1 MAKKK
6 IAPSAKKAK
15 KFEPIIVGNWK
26 MNLFY
31 QETEDLIAG
40 LKENLKVFR
49 KDATIIV
56 CPSFPY
62 LDRAHEL
69 LIASK
74 IKLGAQDVFWEK
86 DGNFTGEV
94 SVKMLKE
101 LGCQYVIIGH
111 SERRG
116 FLGETDEMI
125 DRKAVSALR
134 SKLTP
139 IICVGETKEERRQG
153 IHYMIIHDQV
163 KKALRY
169 VNPVFQNERLIIAY
183 EPVWSIY
190 PGQPCEPNQAKEFAM
205 VIHQA
210 LIDLYPHE
218 VVEKS
223 FRVIYGGSINEKNV
237 LDYVDGE
244 HFSGVLVGNASLDAD
259 SFTKIIKKF

>member
-6 IAPSAKKAK
+6 KIR

-31 QETEDLIAG
+31 QETEDLIVG
-40 LKENLKVFR
+40 LREDLKNYR
-49 KDATIIV
+49 REATIIV

-86 DGNFTGEV
+86 EGNYTGEV
-94 SVKMLKE
+94 CVEMLKE
-101 LGCQYVIIGH
+101 MGCQYVIIGH
-111 SERRG
+111 SERRN
-116 FLGETDEMI
+116 FLRETDEMV
-125 DRKAVSALR
+125 DRKTVAALR
-134 SKLTP
+134 HQLTP

-153 IHYMIIHDQV
+153 IHYMVIDDQV

-169 VNPVFQNERLIIAY
+169 VSPIFHNERLIIAY

-190 PGQPCEPNQAKEFAM
+190 PGQPCAPNQAKEFAM
-205 VIHQA
+205 VIHQT
-210 LIDLYPHE
+210 LIDLYPEE
-218 VVEKS
+218 VVARN
-223 FRVIYGGSINEKNV
+223 FRIIYGGSVNEKNV

-244 HFSGVLVGNASLDAD
+244 HFSGVLVGNASLAAD
-259 SFTKIIKKF
+259 SFAKIIKRF

>member
-6 IAPSAKKAK
+6 ITG

-26 MNLFY
+26 MNLDF
-31 QETEDLIAG
+31 QGTEDLIVG
-40 LKENLKVFR
+40 LRENLKDYRREAAIV
-49 KDATIIV
+49 V

-69 LIASK
+69 LIASN

-86 DGNFTGEV
+86 EGNYTGEV

-125 DRKAVSALR
+125 DRKTVSALR
-134 SKLTP
+134 HQLTP

-153 IHYMIIHDQV
+153 IHYMVIDDQV

-169 VNPVFQNERLIIAY
+169 VNPVFHQERVVIAY

-190 PGQPCEPNQAKEFAM
+190 PGQPCEPNQAREFAL
-205 VIHQA
+205 VINQA
-210 LIDLYPHE
+210 LIDLYPPE
-218 VVEKS
+218 VVERN
-223 FRVIYGGSINEKNV
+223 FRIIYGGSVNEKNV
-237 LDYVDGE
+237 LDYVKDGP
-244 HFSGVLVGNASLDAD
+244 FSGILIGNASLDAD
-259 SFTKIIKKF
+259 TFTKIIKKL